1 MGSAQAKE
9 SGEPE
14 PPAQKVLT
22 KLLNSPTKLV
32 QVTTDVLGLNH
43 GAAADFAGQH
53 DEAVISALK
62 SLRAH
67 LPHLTPAAQQNVKNE
82 LPFASAEWLDGLAIA
97 TRIRDDGS
105 GKSVSSSSFNS
116 LHNGSL
122 RGGSLHGGLVRTPIQ
137 QRRAKDGP
145 GMPRA
150 ESIDEMSE
158 RMIETANDARIRLTP
173 DSGRLIL
180 VLVGLPARGKSMLGY
195 KLERFLGWRGY
206 KTKHFKVGQKR
217 RDVWN
222 KDGERTPQASASF
235 FDTSKAYAAMTR
247 EALSLQA
254 FDELLEW
261 IETDDGQVAIFDA
274 SNVTIMRRSKLT
286 EKVNALNAKGS
297 TSAGIVFIESVV
309 TDPEVV
315 TAMSLWKVRHSA
327 DFKGLG
333 ELEAL
338 KDLEE
343 RICHYE
349 KQYQTVREAEGPYI
363 KMFDL
368 RAKVH
373 ACNVYGR
380 MAKSV
385 LPYLLA
391 IHGIARP
398 IFMLVVDE
406 AYSYVDHN
414 GGSGNKSALQA
425 GLAKWVRSYPR
436 AAQLLILTSAQPRAV
451 ETAEALADA
460 AGCERP
466 GKRGPMTPLLHS
478 ADTKA
483 AHAEKGDEGTFEG
496 KFGETVENLVGRLEP
511 TALEMEAAVQ
521 PVFLVAH
528 EACCRT
534 LRTLLMEQHIPFVK
548 ARETVNAKSTVT
560 SPEPEAPTILEFYP
574 IESGGYSETVHVL
587 SKDWAAKSGG
597 LSGLGGLGGL

>member
-1 MGSAQAKE
+1 MGNTTTKE
-9 SGEPE
+9 ARELANCGSGR
-14 PPAQKVLT
+14 K
-22 KLLNSPTKLV
+22 
-32 QVTTDVLGLNH
+32 
-43 GAAADFAGQH
+43 GATGVVGQSV
-53 DEAVISALK
+53 AVEEVAVNAETVSDLREDAVVAALK
-62 SLRAH
+62 TLQAN
-67 LPHLTPAAQQNVKNE
+67 LPQLTPAEQSSVKKA

-105 GKSVSSSSFNS
+105 GKTTSSYGSSHGLNNF
-116 LHNGSL
+116 GSGGSTH
-122 RGGSLHGGLVRTPIQ
+122 GGSLHGGAMRVP

>member
-1 MGSAQAKE
+1 MGNTTTKE
-9 SGEPE
+9 ARELANCGSGR
-14 PPAQKVLT
+14 K
-22 KLLNSPTKLV
+22 
-32 QVTTDVLGLNH
+32 
-43 GAAADFAGQH
+43 GATGVVGQSV
-53 DEAVISALK
+53 AVEEVAVNAETVSDLREDAVVAALK
-62 SLRAH
+62 TLQAN
-67 LPHLTPAAQQNVKNE
+67 LPQLTPAEQSSVKKA

-105 GKSVSSSSFNS
+105 GKTTSSYGSSHGLNNF
-116 LHNGSL
+116 GSGGSTH
-122 RGGSLHGGLVRTPIQ
+122 GGSLHGGAMRVP

-343 RICHYE
+343 RIGHYE

-483 AHAEKGDEGTFEG
+483 AHAEKGDDGTFEG